1 MGQVYYDMGFLSS
14 TEVMEC
20 SASDLIGQYVGQ
32 TGPKTK
38 KVFEKALGRVLFVDE
53 AYRLGEGHFAK
64 EAIDELVDILTQ
76 ERFRSKIVVILAGY
90 DQEMNRLMAVNTG
103 LSSRFPEEV
112 VFPNMPT
119 ANCLELLSRELKKK
133 SICLD
138 ELDDPSSMVYM
149 EMKGMIEQMS
159 NLPSWGNARDIKTLS
174 KKMVNL
180 VFKTAAEGTSNGQL
194 ILSGGGAVEC
204 MKAMLV
210 DRLERCGNVPAST
223 IISKSSKDP
232 QQTLTPPPPLPPT
245 PSTSTTHS
253 TKLSVPTVK
262 RAKATSQLQ
271 SDNRDPGVTD
281 EDWNQL
287 QADIQAAEAA
297 LKASEEELKVTE
309 QNLRE
314 ATKRE
319 DAERALAKKLAET
332 RAKDAAAQNEL
343 KRQQEQVRLREC
355 AAMAERQRIAAILE
369 EKRKE
374 EARQRQQEAKAQA
387 ALRQMGV
394 CVAGFRWIKQ
404 SSGYRCAGGTHFVD
418 NASLGI

>member
-1 MGQVYYDMGFLSS
+1 
-14 TEVMEC
+14 
-20 SASDLIGQYVGQ
+20 
-32 TGPKTK
+32 
-38 KVFEKALGRVLFVDE
+38 
-53 AYRLGEGHFAK
+53 
-64 EAIDELVDILTQ
+64 
-76 ERFRSKIVVILAGY
+76 
-90 DQEMNRLMAVNTG
+90 
-103 LSSRFPEEV
+103 
-112 VFPNMPT
+112 
-119 ANCLELLSRELKKK
+119 LSRELKKK

-223 IISKSSKDP
+223 IISKSSQDP